1 VRNMRM
7 FSLRS
12 RQYGDAATATLE
24 KDLFLNF
31 VVVILLLVGQ
41 QHVVAKVKTAE
52 HGPQGVSGRAESI
65 FIRDGHIHF
74 GSLSSPQITLDDIEK
89 FLKEQSAF
97 GEPLP
102 VFIYHTADTPSGFVH
117 EVLVAVGKIPEA
129 EPLLVLCKYTN
140 GG

>member
-1 VRNMRM
+1 M

-12 RQYGDAATATLE
+12 RQYGDAETATLE

-41 QHVVAKVKTAE
+41 QHVIAKVKTAG
-52 HGPQGVSGRAESI
+52 HGPQGVSERAESI
-65 FIRDGHIHF
+65 FIRDGRIHF
-74 GSLSSPQITLDDIEK
+74 GSLSSPRITLDDIEK
-89 FLKEQSAF
+89 LLREQSVV

-102 VFIYHTADTPSGFVH
+102 ILIYHTADTPSGFVH

-129 EPLLVLCKYTN
+129 EPLLALCKYTN

>member
-1 VRNMRM
+1 MRNMRM

-12 RQYGDAATATLE
+12 RQYGDAETATLE

-41 QHVVAKVKTAE
+41 QHVVAKAKTAG
-52 HGPQGVSGRAESI
+52 HGPQGVPERAESI
-65 FIRDGHIHF
+65 FIRDGRIHF
-74 GSLSSPQITLDDIEK
+74 GSLSSPRITLDDIEK
-89 FLKEQSAF
+89 LLREQSSA

-102 VFIYHTADTPSGFVH
+102 ILIYHTADTPSGFVH

-129 EPLLVLCKYTN
+129 EPLLALCKYTN